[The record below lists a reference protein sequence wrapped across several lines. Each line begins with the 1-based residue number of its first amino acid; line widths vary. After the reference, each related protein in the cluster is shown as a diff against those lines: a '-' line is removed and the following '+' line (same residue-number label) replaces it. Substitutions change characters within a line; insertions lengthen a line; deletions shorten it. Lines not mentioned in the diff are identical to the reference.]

1 MVLANEEMKD
11 ESAPDEVKTRS
22 HRLFLDDFEYSAFT
36 RRLAWSP
43 DGSILL
49 APAGCYYDLKQATRS
64 TTYSYTVYGF
74 SRHQLSE
81 PAFTLP
87 GLTAFATCIRFSPY
101 LYKLT
106 QAESGLVALPY

>member
-1 MVLANEEMKD
+1 MKD
-11 ESAPDEVKTRS
+11 ESIPEEVKVRS

-49 APAGCYYDLKQATRS
+49 APAGCYYDLQQMPRS

-74 SRHQLSE
+74 SR
-81 PAFTLP
+81 F
-87 GLTAFATCIRFSPY
+87 
-101 LYKLT
+101 
-106 QAESGLVALPY
+106 